1 MIFVTFLDSGGFN
14 MNKSIIRFVLGHIL
28 IIEGVLLLLP
38 CIIAL
43 LYKEQEGVAYLIV
56 AILCALLGIL
66 MAFKKPK
73 SYLIYTKEGC
83 ITTSLSWIL
92 LSIFGA
98 IPFVLTGEIPN
109 FTDALFETISGFT
122 TTGASILS
130 DVESL
135 SHCSIFWRSFTH
147 WIGGMGVLV
156 FLLAIVPLSG
166 GSNIN
171 LMKAESPGPTVG
183 KLVPKVKYTARIL
196 YIIYFSFT
204 LIQIALLLFG
214 GVSLFDSV
222 TLSFG
227 TAGTGGFGIKN
238 DSMASYSTYV
248 KWVVTI
254 FMVLF
259 GVSFN
264 AYYIL
269 LYSKNKKGFLIE
281 EVKWYLI
288 VVVVATV
295 IIAYRIVGISGSVKT
310 AITDSAFQVA
320 SIISTTGYS
329 TCDFDLWDD
338 TCKTILVILTFTG
351 ACSGSTSGGIKIS
364 RFVVAIK
371 TMFKEIT
378 SYIHP
383 RSVKKIKMD
392 GKPIEHETIR
402 SINVYFITFI
412 MLFALSIFL
421 VSLEGQGFVT
431 TFTSVTTCLNDV
443 GPGLGKVGPTCNFAF
458 FSTFTK
464 YVLMFDML
472 AGRLELFPL
481 LLLFHP
487 TLIKEFFTRSKH
499 KTSNC

>member
-1 MIFVTFLDSGGFN
+1 MIFVTFLRSGGFIS
-14 MNKSIIRFVLGHIL
+14 MNKSIIRYVLGHIL
-28 IIEGVLLLLP
+28 IIEGALMLLP
-38 CIIAL
+38 CLVAL
-43 LYKEQEGVAYLIV
+43 LYQERNGIYFLIV
-56 AILCALLGIL
+56 AALCGLIGFL
-66 MAFKKPK
+66 MSHKKPK

-83 ITTSLSWIL
+83 VTTALSWIL

-98 IPFVLTGEIPN
+98 IPFVLTGEIPS

-183 KLVPKVKYTARIL
+183 KLVPKVRYTARIL
-196 YIIYFSFT
+196 YIIYFSLT
-204 LIQIALLLFG
+204 LIQIVLLLFG
-214 GVSLFDSV
+214 GMNLFDSV
-222 TLSFG
+222 TISFG
-227 TAGTGGFGIKN
+227 TAGTGGFGIRN
-238 DSMASYSTYV
+238 DGMASYSLYI

-254 FMVLF
+254 FMTLF

-269 LYSKNKKGFLIE
+269 LFSRDKKAFLID
-281 EVKWYLI
+281 EVKWYFIIILT
-288 VVVVATV
+288 ATA
-295 IIAYRIVGISGSVKT
+295 IITIRIIGISGSFVT
-310 AITDSAFQVA
+310 ALTDSAFQVS
-320 SIISTTGYS
+320 SIITTTGFSTT
-329 TCDFDLWDD
+329 DFDLWDE
-338 TCKTILVILTFTG
+338 TSKAIIVLLMFVG
-351 ACSGSTSGGIKIS
+351 ACSGSTGGGIKVS

-371 TMFKEIT
+371 TIFKEIT
-378 SYIHP
+378 SFIHP
-383 RSVKKIKMD
+383 RCVKKIKMD
-392 GKPIEHETIR
+392 GKPVEHETIR

-412 MLFALSIFL
+412 MLFVISALL
-421 VSLEGQGFVT
+421 VSLEGQGFIT
-431 TFTSVTTCLNDV
+431 TFTSVTTCMNNI
-443 GPGLGKVGPTCNFAF
+443 GPGLDKVGPTCNFGF
-458 FSTFTK
+458 LSPLTK

-487 TLIKEFFTRSKH
+487 TLIKDFFTHSRR
-499 KTSNC
+499 